1 MPRMA
6 VGATMLGLACAGC
19 ALGPAPAEVEV
30 YSMQVAPDDA
40 ACRVYRANVK
50 EENDAFRIEGRACPR
65 PDGSWTASEGRLGGP
80 RGEFTFKPTTGAW
93 LETWHIGPPV
103 GISLGRPVIM
113 VNFGNAQ
120 PWGGS
125 R

>member
-1 MPRMA
+1 MPGKAGWAM
-6 VGATMLGLACAGC
+6 MLGLACAGC
-19 ALGPAPAEVEV
+19 AIGPSPAEVEV
-30 YSMQVAPDDA
+30 YSMQVAPDDT
-40 ACRVYRANVK
+40 ACRIYRANVK
-50 EENDAFRIEGRACPR
+50 EENDAFRIDGRACKQ

-80 RGEFTFKPTTGAW
+80 RGDFAFKAPPGAW
-93 LETWHIGPPV
+93 LETWSTGPPV
-103 GISLGRPVIM
+103 GISLGRPVMM

>member
-1 MPRMA
+1 MA
-6 VGATMLGLACAGC
+6 RRAGWTTILGLACAGC
-19 ALGPAPAEVEV
+19 AIGPAPAEVEV
-30 YSMQVAPDDA
+30 YFMQVAPDDP

-50 EENDAFRIEGRACPR
+50 DGNDAFRIDGRACR
-65 PDGSWTASEGRLGGP
+65 QTDGSWKASEGRLGGP
-80 RGEFTFKPTTGAW
+80 RAAFAFKAPPGAW
-93 LETWHIGPPV
+93 LETWAIGPPV

>member
-1 MPRMA
+1 
-6 VGATMLGLACAGC
+6 
-19 ALGPAPAEVEV
+19 
-30 YSMQVAPDDA
+30 MQVAPDDP
-40 ACRVYRANVK
+40 ACRIYRANVK
-50 EENDAFRIEGRACPR
+50 EENDLFKIDGRACKQ
-65 PDGSWTASEGRLGGP
+65 PDGAWTASEGRIGGP
-80 RGEFTFKPTTGAW
+80 RIEATFKAPPGAW
-93 LETWHIGPPV
+93 LETWAIGPPV